1 MYREY
6 FMKTMKRIVKK
17 NRKLLSENFFRPQ
30 IEKKMRRLL
39 HNKDATIFSCNCTG
53 GVMLHDL
60 GLKFN
65 TPTVNFFFHADDYL
79 KFIMNYEKYIN
90 LPVLEVKYHDKSYP
104 VASIGDIKCY
114 LVHYESVEEF
124 KRIWDR
130 RKKRINP
137 DNIYLVWCDRDGF
150 SEEMLELFA
159 KIEYPKVFFSHKPYP
174 EYEFV
179 VYLPEFSSESQVGTI
194 TEWSDKYGYKWFDKH
209 FDYVKWLNGQ
219 NVKKCLR

>member
-17 NRKLLSENFFRPQ
+17 NRKLLSENFFRPY

-79 KFIMNYEKYIN
+79 K
-90 LPVLEVKYHDKSYP
+90 L
-104 VASIGDIKCY
+104 IGY
-114 LVHYESVEEF
+114 
-124 KRIWDR
+124 
-130 RKKRINP
+130 
-137 DNIYLVWCDRDGF
+137 NI
-150 SEEMLELFA
+150 
-159 KIEYPKVFFSHKPYP
+159 
-174 EYEFV
+174 
-179 VYLPEFSSESQVGTI
+179 
-194 TEWSDKYGYKWFDKH
+194 
-209 FDYVKWLNGQ
+209 
-219 NVKKCLR
+219 